1 MTRQFLV
8 VLTLVLGCNFQL
20 FAQSDDPVL
29 FTVNNDPVHVSEFE
43 YIYTKTNGEK
53 ADFSRKSLR
62 EYLNLYVKFKL
73 KVEKAKEMQLDTIQ
87 SLQRELEGYRRQLA
101 DSYLIDKEVTE
112 NLIREAYERTKQDV
126 DISHIVIKAE
136 AGADSIMAYKTAM
149 KVLSDLKGGASF
161 EKLAEQ
167 YSSDKSV
174 TKNKGRIG
182 YVTALFPNGFE
193 KLEAAA
199 YNQPLDEYSQPIRTV
214 AGYHILK
221 VHDRRPAR
229 GEVEVAHILIRHPK
243 SQPDKTAITK
253 DPKGLIDS
261 LYIQLQNGAN
271 FEELAKAYS
280 QDKRTAE
287 KGGYVGFF
295 GINRYEKP
303 FENGAFGLEKDGDY
317 TTPFETSA
325 GWHILKRISFKGV
338 EPYNIAKSRLENQ
351 IKKDSRFEAA
361 KRAMIEKIKE
371 ENNFMEFN
379 TTLNRFTKSLDK
391 DFLSYKWKAPKD
403 DKKEELLFTF
413 SNDYKV
419 TLGDFT
425 SFLERASRKRIRMG
439 RSTNIEDAVAELYGD
454 FKDESCLKYEEQQ
467 LDEKY
472 PEFKA
477 LMREYEEGILL
488 FEATKMLV
496 WDKAAQDSSGLE
508 EFFKTIEGRYK
519 WRERADVI
527 FYTINTEDEKKLAK
541 ITKYISKKSPEKVM
555 AKFNKDP
562 QNPVVTKSLKTFE
575 QGRNRVLEAMD
586 WKVGATSDPEFN
598 DKQKA
603 YILMKIE
610 TITPGSPKTLDE
622 ARGYVIADYQD
633 YLERKWVEELREEY
647 PVEIKEPVFDAMV
660 KK

>member
-317 TTPFETSA
+317 TTHLKPARA
-325 GWHILKRISFKGV
+325 GIS
-338 EPYNIAKSRLENQ
+338 
-351 IKKDSRFEAA
+351 
-361 KRAMIEKIKE
+361 
-371 ENNFMEFN
+371 
-379 TTLNRFTKSLDK
+379 
-391 DFLSYKWKAPKD
+391 
-403 DKKEELLFTF
+403 
-413 SNDYKV
+413 
-419 TLGDFT
+419 
-425 SFLERASRKRIRMG
+425 
-439 RSTNIEDAVAELYGD
+439 
-454 FKDESCLKYEEQQ
+454 
-467 LDEKY
+467 
-472 PEFKA
+472 
-477 LMREYEEGILL
+477 
-488 FEATKMLV
+488 
-496 WDKAAQDSSGLE
+496 
-508 EFFKTIEGRYK
+508 
-519 WRERADVI
+519 
-527 FYTINTEDEKKLAK
+527 
-541 ITKYISKKSPEKVM
+541 
-555 AKFNKDP
+555 
-562 QNPVVTKSLKTFE
+562 
-575 QGRNRVLEAMD
+575 
-586 WKVGATSDPEFN
+586 
-598 DKQKA
+598 
-603 YILMKIE
+603 
-610 TITPGSPKTLDE
+610 
-622 ARGYVIADYQD
+622 
-633 YLERKWVEELREEY
+633 
-647 PVEIKEPVFDAMV
+647 
-660 KK
+660 